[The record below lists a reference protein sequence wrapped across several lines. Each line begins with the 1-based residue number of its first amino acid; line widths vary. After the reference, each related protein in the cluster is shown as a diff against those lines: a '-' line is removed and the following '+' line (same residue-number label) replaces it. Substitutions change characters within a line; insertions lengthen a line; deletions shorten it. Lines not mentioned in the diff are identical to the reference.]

1 MERGNSA
8 AMGGADIRS
17 IVPPG
22 LATDQT
28 SVKATP
34 GATPL
39 VLEGYPAERVDSIRP
54 GWFWHAA
61 EDTQLKPLSQLLG
74 LYYDSVGRNSVLRL
88 NVPPNEQ
95 GLLATPDVAA
105 LDLSCPAIPAIY
117 QTPPLPSPPPPPSS
131 ASP

>member
-39 VLEGYPAERVDSIRP
+39 MLEWYPAERVDSIPP

-74 LYYDSVGRNSVLRL
+74 LSYDSVGRNSFLRL
-88 NVPPNEQ
+88 NAPPTEQ
-95 GLLATPDVAA
+95 GLLASPSAAA
-105 LDLSCPAIPAIY
+105 LDLSGAA
-117 QTPPLPSPPPPPSS
+117 SPPSTP
-131 ASP
+131 